1 MEFDTEYS
9 AELLAA
15 QALATPEEL
24 IDLKFSLAEA
34 RIVVRTLE
42 ENKSE
47 VSSNRPKVKQV
58 IDQVIYPLKQAV
70 FGVEGDVTIESKMT
84 QTQAITASTVL
95 GYGIT
100 SITNSEEKSLADGAI
115 EEIQAALVEANN
127 YAAYAMIE
135 GKKQSQLD
143 LN

>member
-1 MEFDTEYS
+1 M
-9 AELLAA
+9 
-15 QALATPEEL
+15 
-24 IDLKFSLAEA
+24 
-34 RIVVRTLE
+34 
-42 ENKSE
+42 
-47 VSSNRPKVKQV
+47 
-58 IDQVIYPLKQAV
+58 
-70 FGVEGDVTIESKMT
+70 EGDVTIESKMT